1 MGKNSRVCIVV
12 MASAKHFEVVKDD
25 LFTADAQIVSDDTK
39 EEIKQALT
47 PELKYNSF
55 RLLED
60 DVQHLEEEHKH
71 KGLSGAVLFVLLA
84 HHVPEAIIMHPVCF
98 TNERLR
104 RLQFY
109 YIRYTLATLEIA
121 SAKNACFESHSDLP
135 VPPCLHGLRRSAR
148 RLLLIL
154 CASVLPLS
162 AFGFFCSP
170 RCAALSSRSPPLLR
184 TRLIL
189 AFSFSALDPSAAA
202 ILTLE

>member
-1 MGKNSRVCIVV
+1 

-109 YIRYTLATLEIA
+109 YIRYTLATLSETRWIVIPVQPP
-121 SAKNACFESHSDLP
+121 SHD
-135 VPPCLHGLRRSAR
+135 
-148 RLLLIL
+148 
-154 CASVLPLS
+154 
-162 AFGFFCSP
+162 
-170 RCAALSSRSPPLLR
+170 
-184 TRLIL
+184 
-189 AFSFSALDPSAAA
+189 
-202 ILTLE
+202 